1 MIIDG
6 IEYKTRKVKDKV
18 AFVYTKEFY
27 DKIGS
32 ISKEASEYAITGLK
46 DEGTWCLD
54 TGIGINI
61 VYPKERTIRKFILV
75 ESRYQGNL
83 SSLKSLLPVLDFLN
97 TKYPELNAYYEE
109 GRMD

>member
-6 IEYKTRKVKDKV
+6 IEYKTREVKGKF

-32 ISKEASEYAITGLK
+32 ISKEASEYAITGLN
-46 DEGTWCLD
+46 DEGTCCLG
-54 TGIGINI
+54 TGIDINI
-61 VYPKERTIRKFILV
+61 VYPKKRTIRKFILV